1 VKVVEMIRQTTER
14 RIIQQIRTLIVPI
27 VENLKGQAALEQYE
41 LQFAMLIGYIE
52 DIASGMAIDLQA
64 NHLCSPMELR
74 VASMVKSGMKNQ
86 AIAQHLHISVET
98 VKAHR
103 RNIRK
108 KLGLTG
114 TKNSLGTYLGAYG
127 GEHHV

>member
-1 VKVVEMIRQTTER
+1 MED
-14 RIIQQIRTLIVPI
+14 
-27 VENLKGQAALEQYE
+27 LKGHEALEQYE
-41 LQFAMLIGYIE
+41 PQFAMLIGYIE
-52 DIASGMAIDLQA
+52 DIASGIATDLQA

-74 VASMVKSGMKNQ
+74 VILMVKNGMKNQ
-86 AIAQHLHISVET
+86 AIAQHLHISQET

-114 TKNSLGTYLGAYG
+114 TKNSLGAYLGG
-127 GEHHV
+127 VEEPRI